1 MTQTKMEFDAMYRE
15 YRPKIVG
22 YLTRLIGSVEAEDLA
37 QEVFVKAGRALG
49 DFNDGSGFRAWIYRV
64 ATNAAIDRLR
74 SPTFKLAAAGTV
86 EVESVEGCACCGGAE
101 EGVSVERQA
110 IRKEMTDCVQ
120 DVISGLRE
128 PYRTI
133 LVLSEMAELKNS
145 EIAEM
150 LGLSL
155 DTVKIRLH
163 RARARLKK
171 ELEKCCSFYRDER
184 NELACDPKSI
194 SA

>member
-1 MTQTKMEFDAMYRE
+1 MSQMTLEFDAVYRE

-22 YLTRLIGSVEAEDLA
+22 YLTRLVGSGEAEDLA
-37 QEVFVKAGRALG
+37 QEVFVKAGRMMG
-49 DFNDGSGFRAWIYRV
+49 DFCDGTGFRAWIYRV
-64 ATNAAIDRLR
+64 ATNAAIDRMR
-74 SPTFKLAAAGTV
+74 SPEFRLRGATREQVEAVDGCSCCAAAEK
-86 EVESVEGCACCGGAE
+86 EVSI
-101 EGVSVERQA
+101 ERQA

-120 DVISGLRE
+120 DVMSGLRE
-128 PYRTI
+128 PYRSV
-133 LVLSEMAELKNS
+133 LVLSKMAELKNN

-163 RARARLKK
+163 RARAQMKK

-184 NELACDPKSI
+184 NELACDSKRI
-194 SA
+194 GE